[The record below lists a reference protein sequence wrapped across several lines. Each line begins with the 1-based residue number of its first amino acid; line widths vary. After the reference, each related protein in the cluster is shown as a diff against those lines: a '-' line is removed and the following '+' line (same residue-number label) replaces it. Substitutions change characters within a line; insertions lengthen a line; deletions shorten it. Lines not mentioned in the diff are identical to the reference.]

1 MTQSFTADTCECL
14 GDLTAEQSLTILDV
28 ICYDDAYHT
37 DTEKVGLVLIANKT
51 RCGVK
56 KPDYPSLDDKCYCL
70 EKFPGSDRRLKGEG
84 VKTGFWHKMEV
95 LSLPWHEDL
104 FWPNTSMFK
113 VESLELFKFYS

>member
-1 MTQSFTADTCECL
+1 MDM
-14 GDLTAEQSLTILDV
+14 
-28 ICYDDAYHT
+28 ICYEDAYLEGNYHYFNHT

-84 VKTGFWHKMEV
+84 VKNGFWHKIEV
-95 LSLPWHEDL
+95 LSLPWQEDL

-113 VESLELFKFYS
+113 VKPRCSLIVIL